1 MEQCDFTPVLEREI
15 HSAEVGAQSE
25 TTQEVDSFL

>member
-15 HSAEVGAQSE
+15 YSEAGAESE